1 MKTYP
6 LLIPKKIILPI
17 SVLGFIITVIGSLF
31 KLSHWSFGIFT
42 PKLLLS
48 ISIVFSLFAIFVV
61 SLDIIK
67 NPIKNN
73 RISVF
78 SHNPVILAIISL
90 SKSLSPKYLR
100 FSL

>member
-1 MKTYP
+1 MDLFEENTSRLCLGVREEKFEKRMIFHKT
-6 LLIPKKIILPI
+6 KN
-17 SVLGFIITVIGSLF
+17 
-31 KLSHWSFGIFT
+31 KLSSFEYLEALPRG
-42 PKLLLS
+42 
-48 ISIVFSLFAIFVV
+48 LFIELYLIYF
-61 SLDIIK
+61 
-67 NPIKNN
+67 